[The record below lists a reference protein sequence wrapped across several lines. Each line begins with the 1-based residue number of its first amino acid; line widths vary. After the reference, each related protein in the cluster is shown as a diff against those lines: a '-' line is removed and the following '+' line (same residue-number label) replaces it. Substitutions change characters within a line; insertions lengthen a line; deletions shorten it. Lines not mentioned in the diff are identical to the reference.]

1 MSTDYML
8 STSDNPYDP
17 FEQFTSWNLYD
28 VFMGYNTCSLLART
42 VKLSDDLSEKEI
54 EEAIDAAMDEIIK
67 YDPLGIYIRKYPQ
80 SQTETNE
87 TTGT

>member
-8 STSDNPYDP
+8 TTVDNPYNP
-17 FEQFTSWNLYD
+17 FEQFVPWYQYD
-28 VFMGYNTCSLLART
+28 VDMGYNTCSHLARI

-54 EEAIDAAMDEIIK
+54 DEAIDAAMDEIIK
-67 YDPLGIYIRKYPQ
+67 YDPLGIYQKVSP

>member
-8 STSDNPYDP
+8 TTVDNPYNP
-17 FEQFTSWNLYD
+17 FEQFVPWYQYD
-28 VFMGYNTCSLLART
+28 VDMGYNTCSLLART
-42 VKLSDDLSEKEI
+42 VKLSEDLSEKEI
-54 EEAIDAAMDEIIK
+54 EEAIDAAMDEIIT
-67 YDPLGIYIRKYPQ
+67 YEPLGIYQKIPP